1 MDDPVHPKLETG
13 SDNPS
18 PDLTNDKSTALQVT
32 PCSEVSLRK
41 KRSLDDKICRIC
53 GDKALAHNFDVITCE
68 SCKAFFRRNA
78 LKREEVRKLGGVGVG
93 WTGEGIHTFRM
104 QLLYKRAF
112 YCIEEAVYVVAHNTT
127 PRVLCLTSSLL

>member
-13 SDNPS
+13 PDDPS
-18 PDLTNDKSTALQVT
+18 PDPTNDKSTALQVT
-32 PCSEVSLRK
+32 PCSGVSLRK

-78 LKREEVRKLGGVGVG
+78 LKREEVRKWDGVG
-93 WTGEGIHTFRM
+93 WVGRGRG
-104 QLLYKRAF
+104 YKLFGCRF
-112 YCIEEAVYVVAHNTT
+112 S
-127 PRVLCLTSSLL
+127 PRVGSVSWKRQCCCP